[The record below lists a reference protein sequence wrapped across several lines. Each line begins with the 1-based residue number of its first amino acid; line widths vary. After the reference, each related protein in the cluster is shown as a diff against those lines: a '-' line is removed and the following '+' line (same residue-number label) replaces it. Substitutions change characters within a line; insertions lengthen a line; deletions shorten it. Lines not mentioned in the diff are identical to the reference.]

1 MSKLPELFRLI
12 IENDNQRKMISKSSV
27 ISNDNRIVYRS
38 LRFERKEFSKA
49 AEQYVKS
56 QYTRDGDY
64 A

>member
-1 MSKLPELFRLI
+1 MSKLPELFKLI

-27 ISNDNRIVYRS
+27 ISNDDRVVYKGLRS
-38 LRFERKEFSKA
+38 ERKEFSRA

-56 QYTRDGDY
+56 QYTRGGDY